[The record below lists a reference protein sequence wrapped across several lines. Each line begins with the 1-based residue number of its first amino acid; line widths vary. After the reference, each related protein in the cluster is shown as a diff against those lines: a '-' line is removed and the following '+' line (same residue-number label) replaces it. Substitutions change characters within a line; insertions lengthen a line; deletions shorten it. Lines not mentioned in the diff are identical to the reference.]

1 MCRGVRWRWARWT
14 IPCRNAGQLGYIL
27 LRFSSAFPRLHELI
41 DVSIKRCG
49 IRSRVLLQEGCITML
64 TRFALELEE
73 AEKAIAAGLAI
84 ARESGWDVTVA
95 VVDAGGYPIL
105 LARMD
110 NASPASV
117 TTAIGKAQT
126 AALIGMPT
134 KLVEAM
140 VTDRPGLLSMDRVAV
155 EGGVPILFR
164 GQKLGG
170 IGVTGVQSSQD
181 AQVAQA
187 ALAAIDSLLAQQSGS
202 EERRVGKECV
212 STCRSRWS
220 PYH

>member
-1 MCRGVRWRWARWT
+1 
-14 IPCRNAGQLGYIL
+14 
-27 LRFSSAFPRLHELI
+27 
-41 DVSIKRCG
+41 
-49 IRSRVLLQEGCITML
+49 ML
-64 TRFALELEE
+64 TRFARELEE

-140 VTDRPGLLSMDRVAV
+140 VTDCPGLLSMDRVAV
-155 EGGVPILFR
+155 EGGVPIR
-164 GQKLGG
+164 
-170 IGVTGVQSSQD
+170 
-181 AQVAQA
+181 
-187 ALAAIDSLLAQQSGS
+187 S
-202 EERRVGKECV
+202 EEHTSELQSLMRTSYAVFCLKKQNK
-212 STCRSRWS
+212 
-220 PYH
+220 

>member
-117 TTAIGKAQT
+117 TTAIAKAKN
-126 AALIGMPT
+126 AALIGMHT
-134 KLVEAM
+134 KLVEAL
-140 VTDRPGLLSMDRVAV
+140 VTDRPGPLSMDRVAV
-155 EGGVPILFR
+155 DGGVPIVFL
-164 GQKLGG
+164 GQQPGGLGVS
-170 IGVTGVQSSQD
+170 GVHSSHV

-187 ALAAIDSLLAQQSGS
+187 AMVATDRLRA
-202 EERRVGKECV
+202 
-212 STCRSRWS
+212 
-220 PYH
+220 

>member
-84 ARESGWDVTVA
+84 ARESG
-95 VVDAGGYPIL
+95 
-105 LARMD
+105 R
-110 NASPASV
+110 
-117 TTAIGKAQT
+117 
-126 AALIGMPT
+126 
-134 KLVEAM
+134 
-140 VTDRPGLLSMDRVAV
+140 
-155 EGGVPILFR
+155 
-164 GQKLGG
+164 
-170 IGVTGVQSSQD
+170 
-181 AQVAQA
+181 
-187 ALAAIDSLLAQQSGS
+187 S
-202 EERRVGKECV
+202 EERRVGTECV

-220 PYH
+220 PEH

>member
-117 TTAIGKAQT
+117 TTAIGKAQN
-126 AALIGMPT
+126 AALIGLPHNNRKSDVQGQM
-134 KLVEAM
+134 VE
-140 VTDRPGLLSMDRVAV
+140 LRVN
-155 EGGVPILFR
+155 
-164 GQKLGG
+164 
-170 IGVTGVQSSQD
+170 IG
-181 AQVAQA
+181 
-187 ALAAIDSLLAQQSGS
+187 
-202 EERRVGKECV
+202 
-212 STCRSRWS
+212 
-220 PYH
+220 

>member
-1 MCRGVRWRWARWT
+1 
-14 IPCRNAGQLGYIL
+14 
-27 LRFSSAFPRLHELI
+27 
-41 DVSIKRCG
+41 
-49 IRSRVLLQEGCITML
+49 ML
-64 TRFALELEE
+64 TRFARELEE
-73 AEKAIAAGLAI
+73 AEKAITAGLAI

-140 VTDRPGLLSMDRVAV
+140 VPDRPGPPSLDRVAV
-155 EGGVPILFR
+155 EGAGPNPFR
-164 GQKLGG
+164 GHTLGG
-170 IGVTGVQSSQD
+170 IGV
-181 AQVAQA
+181 
-187 ALAAIDSLLAQQSGS
+187 
-202 EERRVGKECV
+202 
-212 STCRSRWS
+212 
-220 PYH
+220 